1 MQKWIWF
8 ILLAVSC
15 TSKQQLKDEGG
26 LSPEAALKSL
36 SVAPGFTV
44 ELFAAEPLIADPV
57 AMEVDE
63 SGNMYVVEMH
73 GYPLD
78 KSGSGKV
85 KVLKDVNA
93 DGLPD
98 KAIVFA
104 KDLTLPSGIMRWKKG
119 VLVTD
124 MPNLLYLEDSNGDD
138 VADIR
143 DTIITGMA
151 LSNPQHNGNTPVYGP
166 DNWIYIAHETSIT
179 PVVYTKEFGDEGQPI
194 RFVKGGHKATLP
206 LNANGRNIRLKP
218 EQGKLEMCSG
228 ETQFG
233 QTFDP
238 RGHHFSTANAN
249 HVFHEAIAARYLQ
262 QNPALEVGGATA
274 DIPDHGNAAKVFP
287 ITKDPH
293 IELLTDVGVITS
305 SCGITW
311 YQGGLFPD
319 SFNQVT
325 FIAEPVHNL
334 VHADKVIDN
343 GASFQASRVYAD
355 REFLASTDPW
365 FRPVQF
371 YIGPDGAMYVIDY
384 YRKYIEH
391 PEWMSEEVAASGQL
405 YSGHTKGRIYRITPN
420 GKNIQPWLGK
430 PLIDTASVASM
441 AQALNSSNVWWRRH
455 AQRLLVDRGDRD
467 ADTAMRAVLNHST
480 SPATTMAAFWTLE
493 GLSLLDTNMVADAL
507 QHPDAGVRETAIKLA
522 EHFLPNAGLEE
533 KLAKLA
539 HDPDVKVRYQLLC
552 TASFFGSEQNIGAG
566 ILDKNLND
574 HWFRIAALAT
584 YHGREEQLLAKMLKN
599 EKEGAAEMI
608 ASISALICLQKN
620 EKGLN
625 ELLGLMNAKNS
636 STSATVAMVQ
646 GIAMVPDLAQHLAP
660 AIRQKIIG
668 TISKYIVPSSP
679 ASIRDASVGL
689 LLALQAS
696 GDEVLV
702 QKIKDALL
710 KPTPQEGYLASCIAL
725 SAIYPSIWS
734 QELATRFMQ
743 PDQPVEI
750 QTATIHAFARTGP
763 SAMQWLLN
771 QWKGLTVPVRK
782 AVLEQS
788 MQDSISTS
796 LLLGKLATGDITS
809 SAIPW
814 STQVS
819 LMNHEIIPIRK
830 KAREQLTKN
839 TGGRD
844 EALKAYEPALK
855 LEGDP
860 AKGATIFAKNCSVCH
875 QVGNMDGIAFGPD
888 LASVANRD
896 PYFILSDIIK
906 PDRSIAD
913 GYEWW
918 EITLRNGNTVSG
930 IIASET
936 ATAIALRDPSG
947 STKMIN
953 RSQISSLQASPN
965 SVMPAGLEQNMTV
978 AEMAH
983 LLAFL
988 KKPSQ

>member
-1 MQKWIWF
+1 M
-8 ILLAVSC
+8 
-15 TSKQQLKDEGG
+15 
-26 LSPEAALKSL
+26 AAL
-36 SVAPGFTV
+36 
-44 ELFAAEPLIADPV
+44 
-57 AMEVDE
+57 
-63 SGNMYVVEMH
+63 
-73 GYPLD
+73 
-78 KSGSGKV
+78 
-85 KVLKDVNA
+85 
-93 DGLPD
+93 
-98 KAIVFA
+98 
-104 KDLTLPSGIMRWKKG
+104 
-119 VLVTD
+119 
-124 MPNLLYLEDSNGDD
+124 
-138 VADIR
+138 
-143 DTIITGMA
+143 
-151 LSNPQHNGNTPVYGP
+151 
-166 DNWIYIAHETSIT
+166 
-179 PVVYTKEFGDEGQPI
+179 
-194 RFVKGGHKATLP
+194 
-206 LNANGRNIRLKP
+206 
-218 EQGKLEMCSG
+218 
-228 ETQFG
+228 
-233 QTFDP
+233 
-238 RGHHFSTANAN
+238 
-249 HVFHEAIAARYLQ
+249 
-262 QNPALEVGGATA
+262 
-274 DIPDHGNAAKVFP
+274 
-287 ITKDPH
+287 
-293 IELLTDVGVITS
+293 
-305 SCGITW
+305 
-311 YQGGLFPD
+311 
-319 SFNQVT
+319 
-325 FIAEPVHNL
+325 
-334 VHADKVIDN
+334 
-343 GASFQASRVYAD
+343 
-355 REFLASTDPW
+355 
-365 FRPVQF
+365 
-371 YIGPDGAMYVIDY
+371 
-384 YRKYIEH
+384 
-391 PEWMSEEVAASGQL
+391 
-405 YSGHTKGRIYRITPN
+405 
-420 GKNIQPWLGK
+420 
-430 PLIDTASVASM
+430 
-441 AQALNSSNVWWRRH
+441 
-455 AQRLLVDRGDRD
+455 
-467 ADTAMRAVLNHST
+467 
-480 SPATTMAAFWTLE
+480 WTLE

-507 QHPDAGVRETAIKLA
+507 QHRDAGVRETAIKLA
-522 EHFLPNAGLEE
+522 EHFLPNAGLEK
-533 KLAKLA
+533 KLAALA
-539 HDPDVKVRYQLLC
+539 NDPDVKVRYQLLC
-552 TASFFGSEQNIGAG
+552 TASFFSGQPTLGAN

-625 ELLGLMNAKNS
+625 ELLGLMNAKNT

-696 GDEVLV
+696 GDEVLA

-710 KPTPQEGYLASCIAL
+710 KPTPEEGYLASCIAL

-771 QWKGLTVPVRK
+771 QWKGLTVPLRK

-814 STQVS
+814 STQVN
-819 LMNHEIIPIRK
+819 LMNHGIIPIRK
-830 KAREQLTKN
+830 KARELLTKN
-839 TGGRD
+839 LGGRD

-860 AKGATIFAKNCSVCH
+860 AMGATIFAKNCSVCH

-896 PYFILSDIIK
+896 LYFILSDIIK

-918 EITLRNGNTVSG
+918 EITLRNGNTVNG